1 MAATIRQE
9 ARLPVWVVKRRN
21 TRCEQMFSAVL
32 PTSDIRRERASGR
45 AEGVPLHLADAGV
58 RHGGRDLTG
67 RAFDQRLKLTIGA
80 QDKSL
85 DDRGRQNPLVL
96 ADLVDVGASSERLRV
111 QAMTRMLIQ
120 ARLAGTARF
129 HPAPFPIFCAKP
141 DVQRGQN

>member
-1 MAATIRQE
+1 MGAA
-9 ARLPVWVVKRRN
+9 
-21 TRCEQMFSAVL
+21 EQDSRGGGHHGAVL
-32 PTSDIRRERASGR
+32 QTSDIRRERASGH
-45 AEGVPLHLADAGV
+45 AEGLPFHLADAGV
-58 RHGGRDLTG
+58 LHDGRDRTG

-85 DDRGRQNPLVL
+85 NDLGRQNELAL

-111 QAMTRMLIQ
+111 QAMTRMPIQ
-120 ARLAGTARF
+120 VRLAGTARY